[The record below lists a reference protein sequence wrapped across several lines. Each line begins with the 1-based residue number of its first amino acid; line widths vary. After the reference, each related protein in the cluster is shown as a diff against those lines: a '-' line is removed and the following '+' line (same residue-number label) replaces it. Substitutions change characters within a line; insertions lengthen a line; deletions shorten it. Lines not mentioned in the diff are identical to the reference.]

1 MPLGLTAL
9 VSATDADIQ
18 KKIYGPSMITL
29 LTSNKELKDMKL
41 NKSLKEPG
49 FFIKGVSKINENET
63 KQQKKGF
70 FGMLVDTLAASLLEN
85 ILGEKGV
92 VVYDWSWPGILMLPH
107 PFNIFKI
114 EKYYQNKPRINGVY
128 TINNLLR

>member
-18 KKIYGPSMITL
+18 KKIYGPGMITL
-29 LTSNKELKDMKL
+29 LTSNKGLKDMKL

-49 FFIKGVSKINENET
+49 FLIKGVSKINENEA
-63 KQQKKGF
+63 KQQKSGF
-70 FGMLVDTLAASLLEN
+70 FGMLVDTLSASLLEN
-85 ILGEKGV
+85 ILAEKGV
-92 VVYDWSWPGILMLPH
+92 VVYDWSWSGFLMLPH

-114 EKYYQNKPRINGVY
+114 QKYYQNKPRINGVY